1 MEYKNIEK
9 TDGENSSSLTKPK
22 NGLKVTKGKETRV
35 DGWEW
40 KDQGGGNKG
49 HIRFCIYNVGR
60 GAQGGLYKER
70 RQVVI
75 LQYLTTL
82 MDSDDNGVSGGTL
95 VMGYS
100 SKHNVTH
107 LIVD

>member
-1 MEYKNIEK
+1 M
-9 TDGENSSSLTKPK
+9 
-22 NGLKVTKGKETRV
+22 

-40 KDQGGGNKG
+40 RDQDGGNNG
-49 HIRFCIYNVGR
+49 HIRISIYNVG
-60 GAQGGLYKER
+60 GGNRVGCTTQR

-95 VMGYS
+95 VMGG
-100 SKHNVTH
+100 
-107 LIVD
+107 LE